1 MKKILLFLAEG
12 FEEVEALT
20 VVDYL
25 RRMDIVVDTC
35 SITGENKVEGAHGVI
50 VEADKVLNEL
60 ENTKDYNGL
69 VIPGGMPGATNLR
82 DNEKV
87 IQLVKE
93 FNQDEKLIAAICAGP
108 IVLEKAEILEGK
120 EVTSYPGFEDELKG
134 IYKEDLV
141 VQDENIITAR
151 GPAVA
156 VYFALKIV
164 EYLLGENRVEDLKK
178 DILLDMVE
186 NYY

>member
-1 MKKILLFLAEG
+1 MKKNIIVFSRRLWGSGSINSGGLFKENG
-12 FEEVEALT
+12 YSSG
-20 VVDYL
+20 YL
-25 RRMDIVVDTC
+25 FHYR
-35 SITGENKVEGAHGVI
+35 GENKVEGAHGVI

-164 EYLLGENRVEDLKK
+164 EYLLGE
-178 DILLDMVE
+178 IG
-186 NYY
+186 